1 MTSVIAAV
9 GQHVHLT
16 AASGTRA
23 LTLDPSLGPHKAA
36 VALLGPLATIG
47 EHLDMLR
54 ALVAHTMD
62 VPSLYLASPAAGFA
76 ATFSAPPLFV
86 STVGAWLKA
95 GMLSG
100 TRGRGGAATARLLER
115 VWSFQAAASSRLR
128 SSQASEPALDG
139 EHDVGAGGVAMAG
152 SGSGGAAG
160 CVRRLGVSQRSH
172 KSPGTACDPMVAVD
186 ASARCARFYGL
197 VVAIRDFWEAA
208 KRQVNG
214 QLYRLGDMRRNLCKV
229 GGHVARAVA
238 ALSWVLM
245 RAWRSGVRGCC
256 SMLCVEA
263 RLGCGVTASV

>member
-1 MTSVIAAV
+1 MALRTRQFSPGSCFEPVD
-9 GQHVHLT
+9 GQRGFHDWGHMFSHHVRRLGMRQYFWPFART
-16 AASGTRA
+16 LAASAVIGGDFYVVGGHDGNTVYTDAFR

-128 SSQASEPALDG
+128 SSQASEPAMDG
-139 EHDVGAGGVAMAG
+139 EHDVGAGGVAMSG

-160 CVRRLGVSQRSH
+160 SVRRIGPRNATEL
-172 KSPGTACDPMVAVD
+172 VAM
-186 ASARCARFYGL
+186 L
-197 VVAIRDFWEAA
+197 
-208 KRQVNG
+208 
-214 QLYRLGDMRRNLCKV
+214 LC
-229 GGHVARAVA
+229 G
-238 ALSWVLM
+238 
-245 RAWRSGVRGCC
+245 
-256 SMLCVEA
+256 
-263 RLGCGVTASV
+263 